1 MHLYLKIQQ
10 IILVSH
16 TEYDWTF
23 IHLFDFRE
31 SVQIHYVALD
41 DREQCTLTSIA
52 I

>member
-10 IILVSH
+10 IIRL
-16 TEYDWTF
+16 DN